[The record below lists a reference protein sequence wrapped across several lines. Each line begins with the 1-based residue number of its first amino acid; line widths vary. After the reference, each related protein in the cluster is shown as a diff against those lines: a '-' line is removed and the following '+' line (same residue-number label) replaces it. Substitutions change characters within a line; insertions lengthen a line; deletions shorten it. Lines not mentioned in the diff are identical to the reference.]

1 MRVYVCV
8 CVLAMFLATSTAKWV
23 TCSRPHEP
31 ELRVPEV
38 PPTLSWL
45 MQTNSSDDV
54 GLYAMAFVIGST
66 IGVAFIYYIVGVIT
80 YPPVFDVPAIP
91 VFQQEEQVPPAD
103 TDEECYIHRQDIS
116 QFPEDWSGRAAAI
129 FGLPEPWN
137 PTQEINFGMSSD
149 SYATTSRP
157 RTKGTSE
164 SNWLRE
170 R

>member
-1 MRVYVCV
+1 MRVYVV
-8 CVLAMFLATSTAKWV
+8 
-23 TCSRPHEP
+23 
-31 ELRVPEV
+31 
-38 PPTLSWL
+38 
-45 MQTNSSDDV
+45 
-54 GLYAMAFVIGST
+54 AFVIGS
-66 IGVAFIYYIVGVIT
+66 IVGGAWVYYIVFIADQVD
-80 YPPVFDVPAIP
+80 YVVPSIP